1 MGSRYPSFFAFALA
15 GLLIAGPALAQSTS
29 TSTTAPPDVAA
40 PKTATTSPGHPTS
53 DSDQAFMTGLRR
65 IGVMAG
71 QVVQCAPEK
80 DRQAEIADAMD
91 LADLVAVHFG
101 LAAAFNFSG
110 AVGYGSGKPFDKAGC
125 AEATAGWNAIKQ
137 KYLDQ

>member
-1 MGSRYPSFFAFALA
+1 MRSRRVWVAALA
-15 GLLIAGPALAQSTS
+15 LAALLGAGPARAQSA
-29 TSTTAPPDVAA
+29 TTAPATPPAA
-40 PKTATTSPGHPTS
+40 TAAASAGHPTT
-53 DSDQAFMTGLRR
+53 DSDAAFMTGLRR

-71 QVVQCAPEK
+71 EVVQCAPEQ
-80 DRQAEIADAMD
+80 DRAAEIADAMN
-91 LADLVAVHFG
+91 LANLVAVHFG

-125 AEATAGWNAIKQ
+125 ADATAGWTAIKQ